1 MLIKFKN
8 IILTILLL
16 FGFRLMHACSV
27 CGTDYSEEE
36 VKAYTFITFLLIL
49 LPISSFAFL
58 GIWLG
63 RKYWH
68 YNDEDN

>member
-1 MLIKFKN
+1 MNKKFLLS
-8 IILTILLL
+8 IILFFLI
-16 FGFRLMHACSV
+16 GIYNYAEACSV
-27 CGTDYSEEE
+27 CGSDYSEEQ

-63 RKYWH
+63 RKYKH
-68 YNDEDN
+68 YDNENI